1 MRFNALLI
9 MSYDRYTVQDFV
21 LDDSFQSYVLCTDP
35 EAVAFWTAWVSQH
48 LNRDNHVRQATE
60 LIRLLTGPKQL
71 TPVSG
76 QQAELRRLIE
86 QLPSTHSRPPRTRQP
101 VYQIRYRYQN
111 RRLLIGLVAW
121 LLLAGSGWFG
131 YTILRQPEQVSL
143 TTGFGQKRT
152 VFLPDGSQVVLNA
165 NSTLRYRSD
174 WPENQPRQVWL
185 EGEAF
190 FHVSKQRLAG
200 KPVKFTVRAGG
211 LAVEVLGT
219 QFNVFN
225 RLQRTQVVLEEGS
238 VRLRSAETARTLL
251 DMAPGESVVYSQTDR
266 VLSRQRVDPSL
277 HDAWRTN
284 RLVFDDTPLSE
295 VGDLIAQTYGKTLVF
310 ADSGLSSRRLS
321 GTIPSDNLGRLTKA
335 LSRAFGLRITDQ
347 GDELIIEAN

>member
-1 MRFNALLI
+1 MAYN
-9 MSYDRYTVQDFV
+9 RYTVQDFV
-21 LDDSFQSYVLCTDP
+21 LDNSFQAYVLCTDP
-35 EAVAFWTAWVSQH
+35 EAVASWTAWLNQH
-48 LNRDNHVRQATE
+48 PHRETEVQQATE

-71 TPVSG
+71 RFISG

-86 QLPSTHSRPPRTRQP
+86 QLPSSHPPRIRPPLHQP
-101 VYQIRYRYQN
+101 PYRPRRRY
-111 RRLLIGLVAW
+111 LLVGMVVF
-121 LLLAGSGWFG
+121 LLLAGGSWFG
-131 YTILRQPEQVSL
+131 YTSLRSPDLISL

-152 VFLPDGSQVVLNA
+152 VFLPDGSRVVLNA
-165 NSTLRYRSD
+165 NSTLRYRPD
-174 WPENQPRQVWL
+174 WPDNQPRQVWL

-200 KPVKFTVRAGG
+200 KPVKFTVRAGD

-225 RLQRTQVVLEEGS
+225 RSQKTQVVLEEGS
-238 VRLRSAETARTLL
+238 VRLRSAQAARTLL

-310 ADSGLSSRRLS
+310 ADPELSSRRLT
-321 GTIPSDNLGRLTKA
+321 GTIPSDDLDRLTKA
-335 LSRAFGLRITDQ
+335 LSRAFGLRITKQ
-347 GDELIIEAN
+347 GDELIVDAN